1 MNDHM
6 RLARNHLERLD
17 ADAILLT
24 SLSDI
29 RWACGFTGSNGL
41 LIILSDE
48 AIFLT
53 DGRYETQSKK
63 EVKSARIVMG
73 GYNLFGY
80 TAECDFLSG
89 CRRAVYQSDELTVAS
104 FESLGKQFGEI
115 EWIGAP
121 ELLVKE
127 VASKSNEE
135 VDRIRAAQR
144 LTETV
149 FDAMLDWIR
158 PGLSEKEIAAEIT
171 YRHLKFGARK
181 MSFEPVV
188 ASGPNS
194 ALPHAEPT
202 DRKVQQGDVL
212 LLDFGCF
219 LDGYASDMT
228 RTVAVGEPDTEV
240 REVYEV
246 VLEAQKAAL
255 TAARSG
261 MLAPD
266 LDAAARTVIAE
277 AGYGSYFS
285 HSLGHGVGL
294 RIHEWPRVSY
304 SVEYMLPDR
313 AVITI
318 EPGIYLPDR
327 FGIRIEDMVQ
337 LNPAGAENLTVAPK
351 DLIVL

>member
-1 MNDHM
+1 
-6 RLARNHLERLD
+6 
-17 ADAILLT
+17 
-24 SLSDI
+24 
-29 RWACGFTGSNGL
+29 
-41 LIILSDE
+41 LIILPNE

-53 DGRYETQSKK
+53 DGRYEIQSRN
-63 EVKSARIVMG
+63 EVRSARIVMG
-73 GYNLFGY
+73 GYDLFAY
-80 TAECDFLSG
+80 AAENDLLSG
-89 CRRAVYQSDELTVAS
+89 CRRAVFQSDEFTVAS
-104 FESLGKQFGEI
+104 FESLGNQFGEV
-115 EWIGAP
+115 EWIGAT

-144 LTETV
+144 LTESV
-149 FDAMLDWIR
+149 FDAMLNWVR

-171 YRHLKFGARK
+171 YLHLKLGARK

-188 ASGPNS
+188 ASGTNS

-202 DRKVQQGDVL
+202 DRVVQKGDVL

-228 RTVAVGEPDTEV
+228 RTVAVGEPCTEV
-240 REVYEV
+240 RDVYEV
-246 VLEAQKAAL
+246 VVEAQQTAL
-255 TAARSG
+255 ASARSG

-266 LDAAARTVIAE
+266 LDAAARTVIE
-277 AGYGSYFS
+277 DAGFGSNFS
-285 HSLGHGVGL
+285 HSLGHGIGL

-304 SVEYMLPDR
+304 SVEYALPDR

-337 LNPAGAENLTVAPK
+337 LHPEGAENLTAAPK
-351 DLIVL
+351 ELIVL